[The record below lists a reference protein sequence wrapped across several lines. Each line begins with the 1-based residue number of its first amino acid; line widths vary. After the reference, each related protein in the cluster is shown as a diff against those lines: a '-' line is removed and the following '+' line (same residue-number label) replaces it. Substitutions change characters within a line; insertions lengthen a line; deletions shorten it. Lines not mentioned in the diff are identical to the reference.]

1 MIASGIILFT
11 GVRLIQPSLQEL
23 LDATAP
29 ELAEKVRATAAQVEG
44 VRLVEKVFARKSGR
58 GYLVDMHL
66 HVPPE
71 LSVSAAHALSGKVKA
86 IVRATHHNVQH
97 VLIHIE
103 PDEAGSATVCN
114 ASDLIP
120 SADSALPRHPS

>member
-1 MIASGIILFT
+1 SAAAFIGVAVAVWGPGLFNAPRLVLADEAAAMIASGIILFT

-29 ELAEKVRATAAQVEG
+29 ELAEQVRATASQVEG

-71 LSVSAAHALSGKVKA
+71 LSVSAAHALS
-86 IVRATHHNVQH
+86 
-97 VLIHIE
+97 
-103 PDEAGSATVCN
+103 
-114 ASDLIP
+114 
-120 SADSALPRHPS
+120 